1 MRFTQRLTQRLRQ
14 GLLLV
19 ITLGTLGT
27 HSISYAIN
35 NQADYTTV
43 HRYNASGQLLATIQ
57 PDPDGNGALKFMA
70 TRHTYDV
77 TRGHLIRVETGE
89 LQSWPAAD
97 IPPHEW
103 PDFRTTHFTMMEYD
117 SLGRKTAELVGTS
130 QGMESRTQYSYDK
143 YHRVICK
150 AVRMNPSFFL
160 GQFASRNV
168 CAPGREGDFG
178 QDRVTTY
185 TYNEF
190 DQIVTEKR
198 AVGTTLE
205 QTYLTNAYDSYGR
218 KTGITDANG
227 NFTRYAYDDYN
238 RLSHTY
244 FPKKDR
250 NSGGTQYN
258 INDYEAYTY
267 DHNGNLT
274 QLRKRDGSRIRYTHD
289 AYNRVIKKTIL
300 TPGNATNDPLRN
312 TPFDPLVNREVY
324 YGYDNRGLETFARF
338 DNHNGPGLTSEYDGF
353 GRQTKETYKTAT
365 GSSYTLSMAYDDNS
379 NLTQLTHPD
388 GKQVNYAYDGL
399 NRLEHVTLDSNT
411 LLDYEYNHRAKLATL
426 KRANGNG
433 ATTHLHYDRISRING
448 IQNDFSDNA
457 ADVSFN
463 YNYTP
468 NGRLSGYHVN
478 NGYYQHIERV
488 QSVNYVS
495 NGLNQYETVGG
506 RTFAYDAN
514 GNLTSD
520 SESTFSYDAEN
531 RLIKVSGDQNA
542 TIQYDPRGRLRY
554 VTEGGKITSFLYH
567 GDSLIAEYQGGN
579 ITNRYVFGTGVD
591 QPLVAFSGNSTA
603 ISNSQYL
610 HANHQGSII
619 AASDH
624 NGETAF
630 INTYNEYGVASD
642 INAGRFGYTGQL
654 NLPGLKLQ
662 YYKARIYY
670 PELGRFLQTD
680 PIGYEDQMNLYA
692 YVGNDPMSKIDPTG
706 ESEIIVTDAFSINE
720 RGQWRITLFNIHGGG
735 CGFGCY
741 KGAQPRSKISSNGQ
755 PSSPGSEIKPLSSV
769 TKGTSFQKAVGQL
782 SEVGQQNVRTLQGW
796 AKSKGWARKSG
807 DGPEVWGVKDAKG
820 NFSWRLK
827 IKPEAS
833 NREGLQAGSNQPRFD
848 ARLDTNGT
856 YINPFTGQTG
866 SKAVG
871 THISLEK
878 VYY

>member
-1 MRFTQRLTQRLRQ
+1 MRFTPQFMTNVFMKGVVQC
-14 GLLLV
+14 LLV
-19 ITLGTLGT
+19 LITVGTLAT
-27 HSISYAIN
+27 HSISYATDKP
-35 NQADYTTV
+35 AAYTTV

-57 PDPDGNGALKFMA
+57 PDPDGNGALKFVA

-77 TRGHLIRVETGE
+77 TRGFLIRVETGE

-160 GQFASRNV
+160 GQFASQDA
-168 CAPGREGDFG
+168 CKPGNEGNFG

-190 DQIVTEKR
+190 DQVVTEKR
-198 AVGTTLE
+198 AVGTPLE
-205 QTYLTNAYDSYGR
+205 QTYLTNTYDSYGR

-289 AYNRVIKKTIL
+289 AYNRVVKKTIL
-300 TPGNATNDPLRN
+300 TPGNATNDTLRN

-338 DNHNGPGLTSEYDGF
+338 DSHNGPGLTSEYDGF
-353 GRQTKETYKTAT
+353 GRQIKETYKTAT

-379 NLTQLTHPD
+379 NLTQLTHSD
-388 GKQVNYAYDGL
+388 GKQVNYTYDGL
-399 NRLEHVTLDSNT
+399 NRLQAVTLDSNT

-463 YNYTP
+463 YSYTP

-488 QSVNYVS
+488 QSVEYVS

-506 RTFAYDAN
+506 RTFVYDAN
-514 GNLTSD
+514 GNLISD
-520 SESTFSYDAEN
+520 AESTFSYDAEN

-567 GDSLIAEYQGGN
+567 GDSLIAEYQSGTM
-579 ITNRYVFGTGVD
+579 TNRYVFGTGVD
-591 QPLVAFSGNSTA
+591 QPLVAFSGSSTA

-642 INAGRFGYTGQL
+642 INTGRFGYTGQL
-654 NLPGLKLQ
+654 NLPGLRLQ

-680 PIGYEDQMNLYA
+680 PIGYEDQVNMYA
-692 YVGNDPMSKIDPTG
+692 YVHNDPMTFVDPTG
-706 ESEIIVTDAFSINE
+706 ESATAFVIGAPTQGISEEHARVALGITAAAAGGAAILATRIGFATVTAGVETGILDIPVAPKATKNVNVRRSQHPETAQHVEDAQAAGHPKTLTIDRAGAPQNRKDSLRGIPTKPGKDRDEYPPAMFKEGGAGASVRHIDPADNRGAGSSI
-720 RGQWRITLFNIHGGG
+720 
-735 CGFGCY
+735 
-741 KGAQPRSKISSNGQ
+741 GAQCRKLPCGTK
-755 PSSPGSEIKPLSSV
+755 V
-769 TKGTSFQKAVGQL
+769 TI
-782 SEVGQQNVRTLQGW
+782 EVV
-796 AKSKGWARKSG
+796 
-807 DGPEVWGVKDAKG
+807 D
-820 NFSWRLK
+820 
-827 IKPEAS
+827 
-833 NREGLQAGSNQPRFD
+833 
-848 ARLDTNGT
+848 
-856 YINPFTGQTG
+856 
-866 SKAVG
+866 
-871 THISLEK
+871 
-878 VYY
+878 